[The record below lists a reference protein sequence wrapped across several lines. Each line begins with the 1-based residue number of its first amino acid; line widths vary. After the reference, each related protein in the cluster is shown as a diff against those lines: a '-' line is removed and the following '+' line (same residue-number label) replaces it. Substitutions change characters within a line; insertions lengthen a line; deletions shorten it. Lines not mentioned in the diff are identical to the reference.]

1 MQHLHPLGVNMAAG
15 WRGFLLALLACMA
28 ATLGAL
34 PLAGMID
41 ATNIAMIYLL
51 VVALVAARLG
61 SGPAGLSAFVSVA
74 AFDFFFVPPRFS
86 WSVES
91 AQYLITFA
99 VMLVVGLVI
108 GGLTA
113 RLRAKAEEAVRR
125 EQDTQALYEM
135 ARELSGV
142 LTTEQVVEVVGGFVA
157 AHAGATARLH
167 LPPLDRLSAE
177 VRVVH
182 ESGAAIELSGATLLL
197 PLKAPMRT
205 RGVLQIDAGA
215 DLGTLAAG
223 QRPLLEA
230 VASLAAIAIE
240 RIHYVEVAQDATVKM
255 ESERLRAALLSAVS
269 HDLRTPL
276 TVLVGMADSLALA
289 QPPLPEVHRAAASA
303 LRDQALRMAGLV
315 DNLLQMARLQLGKA
329 TVRKEWQP
337 LEEVVGASL
346 QALAEPLNTRR
357 VEVALEPDLPLL
369 ELDAVLIERVFCNLL
384 ENAAKYAP
392 DGAIGISARRA
403 TSCVEISVC
412 DRGPGIPAGDEE
424 AVFNLFERG
433 AQEGAGSGIGLGL
446 AICRAIVEAH
456 GGSIRAENRE
466 GGGACFAFSLP
477 LGQPPKLEE
486 EHGR

>member
-1 MQHLHPLGVNMAAG
+1 MLVGR
-15 WRGFLLALLACMA
+15 RGYLLSLTVCMV
-28 ATLGAL
+28 ATLAAL

-41 ATNIAMIYLL
+41 ETNIAMIYLL
-51 VVALVAARLG
+51 VVALVATRLG
-61 SGPAGLSAFVSVA
+61 SGPAVLSAFVSVA

-113 RLRAKAEEAVRR
+113 RLRLRAQEAVRR

-135 ARELSGV
+135 ARDLSGV
-142 LTTEQVVEVVGGFVA
+142 LTAEQVVEVVGGFVA

-167 LPPLDRLSAE
+167 LPPLDQVAPD

-182 ESGAAIELSGATLLL
+182 DSGSAIELSGATLLL

-215 DLGTLAAG
+215 GLGNIPAD

-240 RIHYVEVAQDATVKM
+240 RIHYVEVARDATVKM

-289 QPPLPEVHRAAASA
+289 QPPLPEVHRAAAAA
-303 LRDQALRMAGLV
+303 LREQALRMSGLV
-315 DNLLQMARLQLGKA
+315 DNLLQMARLQLGRA

-346 QALAEPLNTRR
+346 QALAEPLRTRR
-357 VEVALEPDLPLL
+357 LEVALDPDLPLL
-369 ELDAVLIERVFCNLL
+369 EFDAVLIERVFCNLL

-392 DGAIGISARRA
+392 EGTIGIAARRA
-403 TSCVEISVC
+403 AACVEVSVC
-412 DRGPGIPAGDEE
+412 DRGPGIPAGGEE

-456 GGSIRAENRE
+456 GGSIRVENRQ
-466 GGGACFAFSLP
+466 GGGACFIFTLP
-477 LGQPPKLEE
+477 EGQPPTLEE
-486 EHGR
+486 EHDN